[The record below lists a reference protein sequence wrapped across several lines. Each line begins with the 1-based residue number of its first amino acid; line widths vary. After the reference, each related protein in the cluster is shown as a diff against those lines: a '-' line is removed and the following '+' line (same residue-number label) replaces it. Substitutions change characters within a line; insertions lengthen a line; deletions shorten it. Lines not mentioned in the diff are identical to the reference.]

1 MKFVKCYI
9 CLYSAFFRV
18 KEVKKLKKW
27 LIRILLIIF
36 IIGLVLSV
44 IYIIRNIIQDKKQ
57 NEIFEELEKDYV
69 TGLTLSGGDP
79 LAKSNRNEILD
90 LMIEVKDKFPNK
102 DIWCYTGYKFD
113 EVKTLKHMKYID
125 VLVDGKFEKELST
138 PSPKWR
144 GSSNQKVIYL
154 NKIK

>member
-1 MKFVKCYI
+1 MNYHNITKCDLKNGEGI
-9 CLYSAFFRV
+9 RVVLWVSGCEHKCIGCHNPQTWNKDSGIPFDTSA
-18 KEVKKLKKW
+18 KL
-27 LIRILLIIF
+27 
-36 IIGLVLSV
+36 
-44 IYIIRNIIQDKKQ
+44 
-57 NEIFEELEKDYV
+57 EIFEELEKDYV

-79 LAKSNRNEILD
+79 LAKTNRNEILD
-90 LMIEVKDKFPNK
+90 LIIEVKDKFPNK